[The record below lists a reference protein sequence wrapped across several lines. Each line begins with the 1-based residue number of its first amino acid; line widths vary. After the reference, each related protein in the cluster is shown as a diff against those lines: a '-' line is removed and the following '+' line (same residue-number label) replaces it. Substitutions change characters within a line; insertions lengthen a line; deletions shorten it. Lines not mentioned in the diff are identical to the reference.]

1 MDHNVYY
8 CISSRQIRKLP
19 KTTKKAF
26 NGHENQGQ
34 AFKGVPWIKFSE
46 KFCKIPNKKHFQ
58 WRPSLARC
66 RCRIIKKN
74 IENY

>member
-1 MDHNVYY
+1 MHHNVYY

-26 NGHENQGQ
+26 NGHENQGE

-46 KFCKIPNKKHFQ
+46 KFCKIPNKKHLQ
-58 WRPSLARC
+58 
-66 RCRIIKKN
+66 
-74 IENY
+74 